1 MDTLCERLNLEC
13 VHVHDEIVSLF
24 LEPERCA
31 CVVAFGSDTMDTAL
45 SLAKSNAVPL
55 HLHFTDKQFRDIFI
69 QNKTKIHFNLPSIV
83 RSISIDKGMLCSGY
97 SLYRDAVLRD
107 LHMDVA
113 YYWQSLYLSPNEG
126 GSANARPQLMDLCLW
141 CLGWNG
147 VRDLFCFSLISI
159 NQSYYSPNTKDTRS
173 CHVRFSRR

>member
-1 MDTLCERLNLEC
+1 MYHIQHGERAETDFQLSVRMLRNGRSGSSVLASVFTFQNVQRKGFGLECLEYVVNVGERMLSLLSSHPSSTGTKEEMETMDTLCERLNLEC

-69 QNKTKIHFNLPSIV
+69 QNKTKIHFN
-83 RSISIDKGMLCSGY
+83 
-97 SLYRDAVLRD
+97 
-107 LHMDVA
+107 
-113 YYWQSLYLSPNEG
+113 
-126 GSANARPQLMDLCLW
+126 
-141 CLGWNG
+141 
-147 VRDLFCFSLISI
+147 
-159 NQSYYSPNTKDTRS
+159 
-173 CHVRFSRR
+173 

>member
-31 CVVAFGSDTMDTAL
+31 CVVAFGPDTMDTAL

-55 HLHFTDKQFRDIFI
+55 HLHITDKQFRDIFI
-69 QNKTKIHFNLPSIV
+69 QNKTKIHLNLPNVV

-113 YYWQSLYLSPNEG
+113 YVVFERVMFERVMFERE
-126 GSANARPQLMDLCLW
+126 AREYH
-141 CLGWNG
+141 
-147 VRDLFCFSLISI
+147 FSHPLT
-159 NQSYYSPNTKDTRS
+159 QRT
-173 CHVRFSRR
+173 HLQ